1 MHEGERQR
9 EEEYESLPSEFT
21 EPRSIGRAIALVLA
35 GIGIGAGL
43 ALLLTPRRGEE
54 VRDAI
59 GRGYRKTV
67 AGLSE
72 RAHDLRE
79 DLRERAHDL
88 KADLQERAPKLL
100 RFARHRVD
108 RRFRES

>member
-1 MHEGERQR
+1 MSAVERR
-9 EEEYESLPSEFT
+9 EEPESLTPEFI
-21 EPRSIGRAIALVLA
+21 EDHGVGRAIALVLA

-43 ALLLTPRRGEE
+43 ALLLTPRRGDE

-67 AGLSE
+67 EGLSDRAQDLRD

-79 DLRERAHDL
+79 DLRERA
-88 KADLQERAPKLL
+88 PNLL
-100 RFARHRVD
+100 RFARR
-108 RRFRES
+108 RAEKRFREG

>member
-1 MHEGERQR
+1 MSEAERQ
-9 EEEYESLPSEFT
+9 EEEYESSPTEFT
-21 EPRSIGRAIALVLA
+21 EHRSTGRAIALVLA

-72 RAHDLRE
+72 RAQ

-88 KADLQERAPKLL
+88 KEDLQERAPKLL

-108 RRFRES
+108 RRFREG